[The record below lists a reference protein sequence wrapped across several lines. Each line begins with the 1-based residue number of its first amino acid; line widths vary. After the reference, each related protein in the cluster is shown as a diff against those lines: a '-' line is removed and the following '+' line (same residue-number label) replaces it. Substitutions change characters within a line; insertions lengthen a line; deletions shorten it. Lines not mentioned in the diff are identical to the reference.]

1 MNVFD
6 AKDWEGLTVKQV
18 RAEIPEARKYVGRVA
33 VVREASADENG
44 QIHLYTNDD
53 IWCPARLVEVVESA
67 SEGCGGV
74 QHHIT
79 EEDEGPTS
87 QPEDPDP
94 RYDDEGGF

>member
-53 IWCPARLVEVVESA
+53 IWCPARLVEVVEPDEA
-67 SEGCGGV
+67 GCGGI
-74 QHHIT
+74 QRN

-87 QPEDPDP
+87 QPEDPRGD
-94 RYDDEGGF
+94 RDFEGGF